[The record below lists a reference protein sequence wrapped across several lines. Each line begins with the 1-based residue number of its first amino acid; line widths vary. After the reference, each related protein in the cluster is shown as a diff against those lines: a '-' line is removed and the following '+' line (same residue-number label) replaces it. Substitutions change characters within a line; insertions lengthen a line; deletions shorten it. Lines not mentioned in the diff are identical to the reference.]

1 MVAERTTLGSG
12 RPPRLTAA
20 AVRMLRVMYEKRR
33 QRGDRSPWL
42 KPLAQRYDM
51 SVSALEHVVRR
62 ATYRWVE

>member
-1 MVAERTTLGSG
+1 
-12 RPPRLTAA
+12 
-20 AVRMLRVMYEKRR
+20 MYEKRR